1 MTERGLVGVGYE
13 GRTIDEFVADLVQR
27 GISRVVDVRLTP
39 VSRKPGFSKNALQ
52 QELADRGIAYEHRPE
67 LGNPPDN
74 RPGFGGNALELSA
87 ARAAYAMLLRRPEAA
102 AALDDLVE
110 IGGREAVAV
119 LCFEADEERC
129 HRHVILRAALG
140 SGLLTYDY
148 LCPRCSTPVATSVP
162 DMVGALCSRCGT
174 EDFWLALPRAV
185 QEQIDAALR
194 EHSPIAALHVIT
206 RLDPPIPLRTAIDLA
221 AYRSDRSG

>member
-13 GRTIDEFVADLVQR
+13 GRSIDEFVRDLVDR

-39 VSRKPGFSKNALQ
+39 ISRKPGFSKQVLRQA
-52 QELADRGIAYEHRPE
+52 LADRGIAYEHRPE
-67 LGNPPDN
+67 LGNPRDN
-74 RPGFGGNALELSA
+74 RPGFGGSALELSA
-87 ARAAYAMLLRRPEAA
+87 ARATYALLLRRPAAA

-110 IGGREAVAV
+110 SAAREPVAV

-129 HRHVILRAALG
+129 HRHVILRVALG

-148 LCPRCSTPVATSVP
+148 LCPRCSAPVATSVP
-162 DMVGALCSRCGT
+162 DMLGALCARCGT
-174 EDFWLALPRAV
+174 EDFWLALPRPV
-185 QEQIDAALR
+185 QEQIDTALR
-194 EHSPIAALHVIT
+194 ENSTIAAVHVMT

-221 AYRSDRSG
+221 AYRADRSA